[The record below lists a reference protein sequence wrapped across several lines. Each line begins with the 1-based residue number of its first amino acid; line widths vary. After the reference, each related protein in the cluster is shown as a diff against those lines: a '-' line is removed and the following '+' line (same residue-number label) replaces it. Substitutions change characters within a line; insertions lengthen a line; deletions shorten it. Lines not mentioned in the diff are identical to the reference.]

1 MSNPESFPEL
11 QERRL
16 QLQVITCQAGGDISM
31 NMTNSQI
38 PDFIGDDLGM
48 TTVEYAVAG
57 LMVAL
62 AVLLAFSQLTLADIL
77 EWIICLFQPL

>member
-1 MSNPESFPEL
+1 
-11 QERRL
+11 
-16 QLQVITCQAGGDISM
+16 M
-31 NMTNSQI
+31 NMTNIQI